1 MFQQGLQL
9 IFKNFMKSLSF
20 WIIKIAFAQLFYAL
34 DEEVQLLKDLFKY
47 LNILIINW
55 FMEQIVQTEPARD
68 HQHQTFI

>member
-1 MFQQGLQL
+1 
-9 IFKNFMKSLSF
+9 MKSLSF

-55 FMEQIVQTEPARD
+55 FMEQIVQTEPARN